1 MTMNEA
7 ELACV
12 VADLQALLGA
22 TVSGIWQPA
31 RDRVVVGLGDRC
43 SLLLVPRGPV
53 ARMHSIHRRP
63 RNPPR
68 PFSFQGACRSRLR
81 GRLTSLT
88 KVPGDRI
95 VHLAFTTGTLELRLT
110 GRSGGLWLI
119 QDGLVVA
126 AYDGPASA
134 ELPSIAVRPVRDDA
148 PRFEPV
154 EGSWDLGARRYF
166 TALERDH
173 LLRERRGWLA
183 RQLRQIISRTE
194 RLLENL
200 QQDLERAEEAPLLR
214 RRADLLAAN
223 LHAVPRGAQ
232 AVAFEDWET
241 GELIP
246 ISLDPNRPPSDSLE
260 QLYRRAGRLDRVG
273 DRVLERIVQVEG
285 ELARLRRALQDL
297 PDADLDA
304 LTTLEASLPAPVRGN
319 RGGEGRRPWSTWVG
333 PGGERVLVGRHDRG
347 NRRLTFQVARG
358 TDWWMHVRGRP
369 GAHLILPM
377 QRDQTPSLSHL
388 LAAAQIALVHARVPE
403 GEAADV
409 QYARIRDVRSIPG
422 ETAKVRIANERVL
435 RVTRE
440 PSELV
445 GWVREEPA

>member
-7 ELACV
+7 ELTRV
-12 VADLQALLGA
+12 VEDLQSLVGA
-22 TVSGIWQPA
+22 SLSGIWQPA
-31 RDRVVVGLGDRC
+31 RDRVVLGLGDRC

-63 RNPPR
+63 KNPPR

-81 GRLTSLT
+81 GRLTALT

-95 VHLAFTTGTLELRLT
+95 VRLAFTTGVLELRLT
-110 GRSGGLWLI
+110 GRSGGLWLL
-119 QDGLVVA
+119 QDDAVVA
-126 AYDGPASA
+126 AYDGPAPSA
-134 ELPSIAVRPVRDDA
+134 LPQVAVRPVRDDE
-148 PRFEPV
+148 PRFQPE

-166 TALERDH
+166 TA
-173 LLRERRGWLA
+173 RERAQQARDRRGVLQ
-183 RQLRQIISRTE
+183 RRLRQVIGRTE

-200 QQDLERAEEAPLLR
+200 QQDLERAEEAPMLR
-214 RRADLLAAN
+214 KRADLLAAN

-232 AVAFEDWET
+232 SVAFEDWEI
-241 GELIP
+241 GESVT
-246 ISLDPNRPPSDSLE
+246 ISLAPGRPPSDTLE

-273 DRVLERIVQVEG
+273 DRVLERIIEVEQ
-285 ELARLRRALQDL
+285 ELTRLTRALRDL
-297 PDADLDA
+297 PEADLDTLA
-304 LTTLEASLPAPVRGN
+304 ELEASLPPPSRTG
-319 RGGEGRRPWSTWVG
+319 RSGGGLPWSTWVG
-333 PGGERVLVGRHDRG
+333 PSGERVLVGRHERG

-369 GAHLILPM
+369 GAHLVLPM
-377 QRDQTPSLSHL
+377 QRDQTPPLSHL
-388 LAAAQIALVHARVPE
+388 LAAAQIALVHARMPE
-403 GEAADV
+403 GETADV

-422 ETAKVRIANERVL
+422 ETARVRIANERVL

-445 GWVREEPA
+445 GWVREDPA